1 MAHLDLFRVLF
12 LTNNCI
18 KVYADFQKQI
28 TKNFKRNSIT
38 MEKNLYIDASHPDE
52 TRIVLKSDSS
62 IEEYEYENKNKV
74 NFKNNIYLGTVSR
87 VEPSLQAAFINF
99 GRLKHGFLAFNDIQS
114 DYYQIPT
121 EDKDKL
127 REAEEKIREDL
138 KNTNQTDINNPFN
151 GDDDGNGN
159 KTSIENEGD
168 SKINIEENSDFNQ
181 KNIEKKKYRE
191 KLGNT
196 YGLKRYKIQEVVK
209 PGQVILIQVIKEE
222 RGQKGAAL
230 TTFISLA
237 GKYMVLMPN
246 TAKGGGISRK
256 IFNSSD
262 RNKIRKILNEI
273 EIPKSMGVIVR
284 TAGANK
290 TKNEI
295 EKDFMNTATTWD
307 QIKTKAVESNAP
319 ALIYEEGDIIKRAL
333 RDIYDNETKNVYVDG
348 NEGYQK
354 AKAFM
359 KELVPKNVKFVKK
372 FRGKIPLFH
381 EAGIE
386 KSLNNI
392 FEPTVKL
399 KSGGYLVINPTE
411 ALVAID
417 INSGQST
424 KATNIEKTALNTNL
438 ESAEE
443 IARQL
448 KIRDLSGLIV
458 IDFIDM
464 INFHNRRMVERKMR
478 DSIKKDRARIQV
490 GRISNF
496 GLLEMTRQRLRE
508 GSVNWETNLSL
519 ESFALKI
526 IKKIEMLAF
535 TNKIKFIN
543 AYVPEKVKLYV
554 DVTLKKEIEY
564 FQDKYSFVITF
575 FSEPTLIIPEY
586 KILLLNKN
594 KKIVTNIESINSK
607 GLIDITKVKKTKSES
622 VKKIKKVVKLNKEK
636 KTKST
641 KKIVKKKKL
650 KSPRTLWVRRKK

>member
-1 MAHLDLFRVLF
+1 
-12 LTNNCI
+12 
-18 KVYADFQKQI
+18 
-28 TKNFKRNSIT
+28 

-52 TRIVLKSDSS
+52 TRIVLKSNSS
-62 IEEYEYENKNKV
+62 IEEYEYEDKNKV
-74 NFKNNIYLGTVSR
+74 NFKNNIYLGIVSR

-99 GRLKHGFLAFNDIQS
+99 GRVKHGFLAFNDVQS

-127 REAEEKIREDL
+127 QEAEEKIREDL
-138 KNTNQTDINNPFN
+138 KNTNSDEINSSDNANLSKKEDFNSKKIDENN
-151 GDDDGNGN
+151 GD
-159 KTSIENEGD
+159 
-168 SKINIEENSDFNQ
+168 Q
-181 KNIEKKKYRE
+181 KNSKEVETEKRKNYRE

-196 YGLKRYKIQEVVK
+196 YGLKRYRIQEVIK

-237 GKYMVLMPN
+237 GKYIVLMPN

-256 IFNSSD
+256 IFNSTD
-262 RNKIRKILNEI
+262 RNKIRSILNEI

-284 TAGANK
+284 TAGSNK

-295 EKDFMNTATTWD
+295 TKDFQNTIATWD
-307 QIKTKAVESNAP
+307 QIKEKAVVSNAP
-319 ALIYEEGDIIKRAL
+319 ELIYEEGDIIKRAL

-348 NEGYQK
+348 NDGYQK
-354 AKAFM
+354 AKIFM
-359 KELVPKNVKFVKK
+359 KELVPKNVKFIKK

-386 KSLNNI
+386 KELNNI
-392 FEPTVKL
+392 FEPVVKL

-424 KATNIEKTALNTNL
+424 KQINIEKTALNTNL
-438 ESAEE
+438 EAADE
-443 IARQL
+443 ISRQL

-458 IDFIDM
+458 VDFIDM
-464 INFHNRRMVERKMR
+464 MNFHNRRMVEKKLRE
-478 DSIKKDRARIQV
+478 SIKKDRARIQV
-490 GRISNF
+490 GKISNF

-508 GSVNWETNLSL
+508 GSIKWETTLSI

-535 TNKIKFIN
+535 TNKIKSIEAFIPCKIKS
-543 AYVPEKVKLYV
+543 YIDTYL
-554 DVTLKKEIEY
+554 DKEIVY
-564 FQDKYSFVITF
+564 FQKKYSYKITF
-575 FSEPTLIIPEY
+575 VADNDLLVPEY
-586 KILLLNKN
+586 KINLFNKN
-594 KKIVTNIESINSK
+594 KKIVEKIENLNKIVLK
-607 GLIDITKVKKTKSES
+607 AKEEKKTEKI
-622 VKKIKKVVKLNKEK
+622 VKKKVVKLNKDK
-636 KTKST
+636 KSP
-641 KKIVKKKKL
+641 KKKKL
-650 KSPRTLWVRRKK
+650 PRTLWVRRKKVG